1 MTTPVTWDVAT
12 YSAAPLQDYL
22 QKSFV
27 GNMIRYQP
35 AGMTPLFLLTSMM
48 GAGTATN
55 VKHSFFSKEMIWPRV
70 QLNGA
75 VAAAGTT
82 AWVVDSTANIVAGDI
97 LQGLLTPLGEQVL
110 VEAVTSSTGLTV
122 RRAFGTVA
130 AAASYLDDTQFV
142 KIGNAFEQASLRP
155 AAVAINPIPVENYT
169 QIFRNSWALARTAA
183 AIKPIVGDDLS
194 SENKTDAGA
203 LHSKDIETNLILGQR
218 YLGTRNNQQI
228 TKMDGI
234 VSQLQQY
241 APGNISPAGATTNY
255 TQLNAFLDKCF
266 DKAVNSRMGTERALF
281 VGAQALRV
289 INEIGRKNG
298 TYQLVQGQTDFGLQ
312 FKSFSTDRGS
322 FKIIEHPVLNS
333 NTTWSACAL
342 AVDFT
347 ALKLAYL
354 TGGQTKHTGYGEDGK
369 AVEGGLDAV
378 GGTLLTEVTLE
389 NINAS
394 AHAFITGLTSGVA
407 G

>member
-1 MTTPVTWDVAT
+1 MTTPMTWDVST

-35 AGMTPLFLLTSMM
+35 AGMTPLYLLTSMM
-48 GAGTATN
+48 GTGRALN
-55 VKHSFFSKEMIWPRV
+55 VKHSFFSKEMIWPKV

-82 AWVVDSTANIVAGDI
+82 AWTVDAYTNIVAGDI
-97 LQGLLTPLGEQVL
+97 LQPLLQPLGEQVL
-110 VEAVTSSTGLTV
+110 VEATPTSTSLTV

-130 AAASYLDDTQFV
+130 AAASYADDTVFV
-142 KIGNAFEQASLRP
+142 KVGNAFEQASVRP
-155 AAVAINPIPVENYT
+155 APVAINPIPVENYT
-169 QIFRNSWALARTAA
+169 QIFRNSWALAGTAA
-183 AIKPIVGDDLS
+183 AIKPIVGDELPAES
-194 SENKTDAGA
+194 KYDAGS
-203 LHSKDIETNLILGQR
+203 LHSKDIETNLIFGQGFV
-218 YLGTRNNQQI
+218 GTRNNQQI
-228 TKMDGI
+228 TKMDGVI
-234 VSQLQQY
+234 SQLQKY
-241 APGNISPAGATTNY
+241 AAGNITAAGATTNY
-255 TQLNAFLDKCF
+255 TQLNAALDKVF

-298 TYQLVQGQTDFGLQ
+298 TYQLVQGATEFGLQ
-312 FKSFSTDRGS
+312 FKQFNTDRGT
-322 FKIIEHPVLNS
+322 FKLIEHPVLNS
-333 NTTWSACAL
+333 NTTWSAMAL

-354 TGGQTKHTGYGEDGK
+354 PGRETTHTGYGQDGRPVED
-369 AVEGGLDAV
+369 GLDAV

-389 NINAS
+389 NVNAS
-394 AHAFITGLTSGVA
+394 AHALITGLTSGVA

>member
-48 GAGTATN
+48 GAGTAGN
-55 VKHSFFSKEMIWPRV
+55 VTHSFFSKEMIWPRV

-82 AWVVDSTANIVAGDI
+82 AWVVDSTANIVVGDI

-130 AAASYLDDTQFV
+130 AAASYADDTQFV
-142 KIGNAFEQASLRP
+142 KIGNAFEQASTRP
-155 AAVAINPIPVENYT
+155 AAVAINPVPVDNYT
-169 QIFRNSWALARTAA
+169 QIFRNSWSLARTVSL
-183 AIKPIVGDDLS
+183 IKPIVGDDLT

-218 YLGTRNNQQI
+218 YKGTRNNQQI

-241 APGNISPAGATTNY
+241 ASGNITAAGATTNY
-255 TQLNAFLDKCF
+255 TQLNAALDKCF
-266 DKAVNSRMGTERALF
+266 DKAVNSRMGHERALF
-281 VGAQALRV
+281 VGSTALRV

-312 FKSFSTDRGS
+312 FKQFNTDRGT

-354 TGGQTKHTGYGEDGK
+354 AGVGTKHTGYGEDGK
-369 AVEGGLDAV
+369 AVEDGLDAV

-389 NINAS
+389 NVNAS